1 MIIQIPPGRDAMLLR
16 SSSRRGRRT
25 APPPSA
31 EAVDFDVSA
40 PVEHV
45 ESFLDS
51 ALASPAF
58 RLVDEAERFPRWI
71 AENDPVGGAEFNLG
85 FLYQHGEGVD
95 KDPKKAAEWYQQA
108 AERGHPSAQY
118 NLGGMYLR
126 GDGVEKDLVMAY
138 FWRKLAADDEDEQSA
153 GLAAIAKKMTSSE
166 LSKAKKAVKNWKPR
180 R

>member
-1 MIIQIPPGRDAMLLR
+1 MRIRINFCTCCMVSLLVLSFSLQAQ
-16 SSSRRGRRT
+16 SSSDGLAAAAQKGDKVAFQKLLTLGERGT
-25 APPPSA
+25 LS
-31 EAVDFDVSA
+31 
-40 PVEHV
+40 
-45 ESFLDS
+45 
-51 ALASPAF
+51 
-58 RLVDEAERFPRWI
+58 
-71 AENDPVGGAEFNLG
+71 AEFNLG

-95 KDPKKAAEWYQQA
+95 KDAKKAAEWYQKA

-138 FWRKLAADDEDEQSA
+138 FWRKIAAGDEDEQSA
-153 GLAAIAKKMTSSE
+153 GVSAIAKKMTSSE

>member
-1 MIIQIPPGRDAMLLR
+1 MKIRINLYPVWMVSFLVLGFSLQAQ
-16 SSSRRGRRT
+16 SSSDGLAAAAQKGDRAAFQKLLTLGERGT
-25 APPPSA
+25 LS
-31 EAVDFDVSA
+31 
-40 PVEHV
+40 
-45 ESFLDS
+45 
-51 ALASPAF
+51 
-58 RLVDEAERFPRWI
+58 
-71 AENDPVGGAEFNLG
+71 AEFNLG